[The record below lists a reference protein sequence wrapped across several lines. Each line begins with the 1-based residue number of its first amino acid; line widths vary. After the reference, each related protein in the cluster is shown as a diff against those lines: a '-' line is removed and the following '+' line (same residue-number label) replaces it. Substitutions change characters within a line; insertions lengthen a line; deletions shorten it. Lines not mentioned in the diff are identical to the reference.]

1 MNGLLAV
8 PGIRLGT
15 ASARIKHM
23 DRDDLVVIELCE
35 GAASAA
41 VFTQNRFCAAPV
53 ILARRHIAQCPPR
66 YLLINSGNANAGTG
80 SQGIDDAL
88 TSCRQ
93 LASLA
98 ACRDEAVLPFS
109 TGVIGERFPVEKIGS
124 AIPGAVETLAADGWD
139 AAARAIMTTDTVP
152 KACSAGVEVSGRM
165 ITVTGIAKGAGMI
178 QPKMATM
185 LAFIGTDAAIGLSA
199 LQQGLKR
206 IVDCTFNR
214 ITVDGDTSTND
225 ACVLFASA
233 RSALPLIEDIDS
245 GEGRMIYAAIFDVSL
260 KLAHSIVRD
269 GEGASKFISVEVR
282 AGESEEECT
291 VIAREVAN
299 SPLVKTACF
308 ASDPNWG
315 RILAALGRAAPIDL
329 DIGRVRISIN
339 DVVVVSAG
347 TRALGYSE
355 VHARAAMA
363 KPELAIRIELG
374 RGSANSEV
382 WTCDLSYDYVRI
394 NASYRT

>member
-1 MNGLLAV
+1 MNSLLAV

-15 ASARIKHM
+15 ASARVKHM
-23 DRDDLVVIELCE
+23 GRDDLVVIELCE
-35 GAASAA
+35 GTASAA

-53 ILARRHIAQCPPR
+53 ILARRNIAQCPPR

-93 LASLA
+93 LAGLVT
-98 ACRDEAVLPFS
+98 CKDEAVLPFS
-109 TGVIGERFPVEKIGS
+109 TGVIGERLPVEKISS
-124 AIPGAVETLAADGWD
+124 AIPEAVAKLAADGWD

-152 KACSAGVEVSGRM
+152 KACSARVEVGGRM

-185 LAFIGTDAAIGLSA
+185 LAFIGTDATLGTNA

-214 ITVDGDTSTND
+214 ITIDGDTSTND
-225 ACVLFASA
+225 ACVIFASG
-233 RSALPLIEDIDS
+233 RSALPLIEDIES
-245 GEGRMIYAAIFDVSL
+245 REGRMVYAAILDVSL

-269 GEGASKFISVEVR
+269 GEGASKFISVEVC
-282 AGESEEECT
+282 AGESEEEC
-291 VIAREVAN
+291 VLVAREVAN

-315 RILAALGRAAPIDL
+315 RILAALGRAAPKDL
-329 DIGRVRISIN
+329 DISRVRISIN
-339 DVVVVSAG
+339 DVVVVSGGA
-347 TRALGYSE
+347 RAVGYSE
-355 VHARAAMA
+355 QQGRAAMA

-382 WTCDLSYDYVRI
+382 WTCDLSYGYVRI